1 MSTTKSDEHAEQAHP
16 IGNTTA
22 EVSSVENEG
31 NTEYVAPFYPFEGKP
46 FKENFYMGAYSIQS
60 LLYYR
65 YTK

>member
-1 MSTTKSDEHAEQAHP
+1 MSTTKSDQHAEHADTT
-16 IGNTTA
+16 GNTTA
-22 EVSSVENEG
+22 EVSNVKNEG

-46 FKENFYMGAYSIQS
+46 LKENFYMGAYSIQS